1 MINTKNCFTKT
12 LLIIL
17 AILLIGGGVYLFLK
31 NDKTPVPQVQ
41 DNFKPYSNQE
51 YGFSVKYPKD
61 FVLSEGKTS
70 FFNELDIF
78 GISIKAP
85 ADYEKDTD
93 FNVGNITLSVS
104 SSTAK
109 CYISNSVAGVLSAEK
124 NIGGKTFYYNPLQP
138 FSDAALGG
146 QRGEESRFASVING
160 QCYRITKLIGYS
172 DLRGFTDPP
181 YAPHFDEAKVNAEFD
196 SIISSFDFEE

>member
-1 MINTKNCFTKT
+1 MIKAKNCFTKT

-31 NDKTPVPQVQ
+31 NDKAPAQLVE
-41 DNFKPYSNQE
+41 DNLKSYSNQE
-51 YGFSVKYPKD
+51 YGFSVKYPND

-70 FFNELDIF
+70 FFSELGLF
-78 GISIKAP
+78 GISVNAP
-85 ADYEKDTD
+85 ADYEKGTD
-93 FNVGNITLSVS
+93 FNVGRINLSVS

-109 CYISNSVAGVLSAEK
+109 CYVSNLVEGVFSAEK

-138 FSDAALGG
+138 FSDAAMGG
-146 QRGEESRFASVING
+146 QRGEESLFASVIDG
-160 QCYRITKLIGYS
+160 QCYRITKTIGYR
-172 DLRGFTDPP
+172 DLKGFTDPP

-196 SIISSFDFEE
+196 SIISSFDFTK